1 MDWPGHSLSAN
12 RRVRFGVPKL
22 FFVLTACLCLPLSHA
37 RAENA
42 AAIPIAS
49 VLDFSAVMQ
58 RVRASSLTL
67 QRNEKLIESAS
78 ANESAV
84 KSQSGANLQLSQSLT
99 AYYVSPFK
107 QQHMLSVGTTLW
119 DFGRQAAQE
128 LKAAS
133 QRLAAEAQSVEAEEA
148 LRVRT
153 ARLYAS
159 VCASDAVLS
168 IAQEQLRNSEN
179 KLKTVTTAYQRG
191 ERPQSDVVKL
201 KIELGKAQLF
211 VRKSLDESSL
221 LKNQLL
227 LSSALQPVPVESIA
241 SISLRQLPKR
251 SVTQWRSLLDEL
263 SSDLKGAAVFARLD
277 AANISLEAELS
288 ALSGDSYPL
297 VNASAGV
304 QAGGQLFPLK
314 PDLTAQLNLQYSFP
328 LNSLRDHRKAV
339 VLGKVRE
346 NLLNREEE
354 LKVRSEKLQQSK
366 HRLDGL
372 LQQRE
377 LNKSQIELLLE
388 YQKLVRTR
396 YFAGRAS
403 LLELTGTEDEL
414 LASRLELTRL
424 ELALFVAA
432 IDASEAG
439 GGKNL
444 EKIF

>member
-1 MDWPGHSLSAN
+1 MDWLGLSLSAN
-12 RRVRFGVPKL
+12 RRLRFGTIRVFLLLPVC
-22 FFVLTACLCLPLSHA
+22 FFLPASLA
-37 RAENA
+37 NAENA
-42 AAIPIAS
+42 VSIGKES
-49 VLDFSAVMQ
+49 ELDFSAVMQ
-58 RVRASSLTL
+58 RVRAASLAL

-84 KSQSGANLQLSQSLT
+84 KSQAGASLQLNQSLT
-99 AYYVSPFK
+99 GYYVSPFK
-107 QQHMLSVGTTLW
+107 QQHSLSVGGTLW

-133 QRLAAEAQSVEAEEA
+133 QRLVAEAQSAEAEEI

-153 ARLYAS
+153 ARLFAA
-159 VCASDAVLS
+159 VCSSEAVLS
-168 IAQEQLRNSEN
+168 IAQEQLRNAES
-179 KLKTVTTAYQRG
+179 KLKTVTAAYQRG
-191 ERPQSDVVKL
+191 ERPQSDVIKL

-211 VRKSLDESSL
+211 VRKSQDESSL
-221 LKNQLL
+221 LKTQLL
-227 LSSALQPVPVESIA
+227 LSSDLKPLPAESLA
-241 SISLRQLPKR
+241 STRLLCLPQR
-251 SVTQWRSLLDEL
+251 TVAQWKSLLNEF
-263 SSDLKGAAVFARLD
+263 SSDFKDAAVFVRLN
-277 AANISLEAELS
+277 AAKISLEAELS
-288 ALSGDSYPL
+288 ALQSDSYPL

-304 QAGGQLFPLK
+304 QASGQLFPLK
-314 PDLTAQLNLQYSFP
+314 PDLTAQVNLQYSLP
-328 LNSLRDHRKAV
+328 LSSLRDQRRTAV
-339 VLGKVRE
+339 LAKVRE
-346 NLLNREEE
+346 NLLNRDEEMKIRAE
-354 LKVRSEKLQQSK
+354 RLQQSK
-366 HRLDGL
+366 LRADGV
-372 LQQRE
+372 LQQKE

-414 LASRLELTRL
+414 LANRLELTRL